1 MVHWNDPAKIRFRA
15 NGRQLVQNVLNNI
28 SSKVH
33 ASIGGLFNSTIGP
46 EVRAFVVAGYLKKI
60 SDVNDVILS
69 GSDFVVGKSVAFH
82 VFNVLHSKFFMFFI
96 FLMFFMYNLFFM
108 QFMKEVFEVF

>member
-15 NGRQLVQNVLNNI
+15 NGRHLVQNVLNYI
-28 SSKVH
+28 SSEVH
-33 ASIGGLFNSTIGP
+33 GSIGGLFNSTIGP

-82 VFNVLHSKFFMFFI
+82 VFHV
-96 FLMFFMYNLFFM
+96 
-108 QFMKEVFEVF
+108 